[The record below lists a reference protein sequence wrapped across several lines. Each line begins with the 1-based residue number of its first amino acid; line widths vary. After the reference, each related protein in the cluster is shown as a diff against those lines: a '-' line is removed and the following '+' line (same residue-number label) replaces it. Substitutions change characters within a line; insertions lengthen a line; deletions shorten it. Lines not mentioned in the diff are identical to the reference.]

1 MATPGPSTLR
11 CGGNTACV
19 EVRCGARLIVLDA
32 GTGIRELG
40 LRLEADGV
48 TELDLLISHCHM
60 DHLQGFPF
68 FNPAYNAG
76 NRINVYLAHPGE
88 HPLHKLMEEPHFPVR
103 FESLCADIRFHRMNG
118 RCRLGEVAVRS
129 HPVNHPGGSIA
140 YRLEYGGKSLV
151 YLTDHEPYGG
161 PKDRDV
167 RDFTI
172 GADLLIREAQYTN
185 AEYEHKH
192 GWGHSRFDDA
202 VSDAVAARVKTL
214 ALFHHDPQ
222 HDDQFL
228 ERELS
233 DLRLRYASSALEIC
247 LAREGQSIELA

>member
-1 MATPGPSTLR
+1 VATPGPSTLR

-19 EVRCGARLIVLDA
+19 EVRCGSRVIILDA

-40 LRLEADGV
+40 LQLEAEGV
-48 TELDLLISHCHM
+48 TEVDLLISHGHM

-76 NRINVYLAHPGE
+76 TRINVYLSHPGV
-88 HPLHKLMEEPHFPVR
+88 HPLHKLMEAPYFPVP
-103 FESLCADIRFHRMNG
+103 FESLGADIQFHEMNG
-118 RCRLGEVAVRS
+118 RRRLGEVEVRS
-129 HPVNHPGGSIA
+129 HPLNHPGGSTA
-140 YRLEYGGKSLV
+140 FRLEYRGKTLI
-151 YLTDHEPYGG
+151 YFTDHEPYGG
-161 PKDRDV
+161 PRDQAA
-167 RDFTI
+167 RDFTA
-172 GADLLIREAQYTN
+172 GADLLIREAQYTA
-185 AEYEHKH
+185 AEYELKR

-202 VSDAVAARVKTL
+202 VSDAIAADVASL

-233 DLRLRYASSALEIC
+233 DLRSRYASSALEIC

>member
-1 MATPGPSTLR
+1 MATPGLSTLR
-11 CGGNTACV
+11 CGGNTPCV
-19 EVRCGARLIVLDA
+19 EVRCGERLIVLDA

-40 LRLEADGV
+40 IQLEQEGV

-68 FNPAYNAG
+68 FSPAYDPAT
-76 NRINVYLAHPGE
+76 RINVYLAQPGVHPI
-88 HPLHKLMEEPHFPVR
+88 HKLMEEPYFPVP
-103 FESLCADIRFHRMNG
+103 FEALGADIRFNEMNG
-118 RCRLGEVAVRS
+118 KCRLGEVQVRS
-129 HPVNHPGGSIA
+129 HPLNHPGGSIA
-140 YRLEYGGKSLV
+140 YRLEYAGKSV
-151 YLTDHEPYGG
+151 IYFTDHEPYGG
-161 PKDRDV
+161 PRDGPV

-185 AEYEHKH
+185 AEYELKH

-202 VSDAVAARVKTL
+202 VSDAIAARVKTL

-222 HDDQFL
+222 HDDRFL
-228 ERELS
+228 ERQLSELRS
-233 DLRLRYASSALEIC
+233 RYASSALEIC

>member
-1 MATPGPSTLR
+1 VATPGPSTLR
-11 CGGNTACV
+11 CGGNTPCV
-19 EVRCGARLIVLDA
+19 EVRCGKRLIVLDA
-32 GTGIRELG
+32 GTGLRELG
-40 LRLEADGV
+40 IRLEAEHV

-68 FNPAYNAG
+68 FNPAYDAET
-76 NRINVYLAHPGE
+76 RINVYLAQPGVHPI
-88 HPLHKLMEEPHFPVR
+88 HKLMEEPYFPVP
-103 FESLCADIRFHRMNG
+103 FEALGADIRFHEMNG
-118 RCRLGEVAVRS
+118 SCRLGEVQVRS
-129 HPVNHPGGSIA
+129 FPLNHPGGSIA
-140 YRLEYGGKSLV
+140 YRLEYGGKTLI
-151 YLTDHEPYGG
+151 YFTDHEPYFG
-161 PKDRDV
+161 PRDGPV

-185 AEYEHKH
+185 AEYELKH

-202 VSDAVAARVKTL
+202 VSDAIAAGVKTL

-222 HDDQFL
+222 HDDRFL

-233 DLRLRYASSALEIC
+233 DLRSRYASSALEIC